1 MKYLPKHMGL
11 SAVSIAVLGSFGSVA
26 QAQSSSD
33 GAQALEEIVVTGVAR
48 KGVTKLEASVSVSSI
63 DDQQIEKLAPRSAAE
78 IFRGL
83 PGIRAESSGGGG
95 NANITIRGIPLATGG
110 SKYTQIHEDG
120 LPVLEFG
127 DINFGNTDNFIRAD
141 RSIGRIE
148 SVRGGSASTLASN
161 SPGGIINMISKT
173 GGEGAGGSVG
183 LSAGV
188 DYDEFRTDFEY
199 GGAIDENWDFHI
211 GGFFRKGEGVRETGF
226 DGDEGGQIKANITR
240 NFDDGYFRGYF
251 KVIDDNV
258 TTYLPAPVRVDGGG
272 SYSAVPGFDASSET
286 LHPGD
291 DGLPYYDVNGNVQGG
306 RSIEDGIESDVTA
319 IGFEFQKEFEN
330 GISITNKFRTSSIEG
345 GFISPFTDGF
355 AGGTAPIGQ
364 KGLAL
369 CSGASIGGVAVDCSA
384 GVTALVNGAPANPN
398 QLGFTNLQFDTSF
411 DDLGLTVN
419 DLRLA
424 WENDVVSVSGGL
436 YVSDQTIETSW
447 NGWHTRLQTV
457 DGGNSQGI
465 QYIANADGTVL
476 SGGAGEVSLS
486 FLQWAWDLDY
496 KITAP
501 YLNLG
506 FNVGENVTIDMSV
519 RRDDIEAR
527 GSLRRSCCGGN
538 NVFDQNQDG
547 VINPLLDDPAGT
559 SAGFITGGI
568 ARLAA
573 APELVNYDAD
583 HTSYSLGG
591 TYVINDSSSVFARVS
606 EGGRAIGDRLLQ
618 IGGAILPNGA
628 LNSTTDGVDSVQQIE
643 IGYKFLGENSSV
655 FVTLFDTDTEET
667 GAEITS
673 GATFERE
680 YDATGIE
687 LDGNYNWDSG
697 FAIRGNLTWTDA
709 EISADRTNASV
720 VGNKP
725 RRQAD
730 VIYTITPEY
739 QGERFNVGATLQG
752 SSSFFLQD
760 NNDLEQEAYVL
771 VNLFGN
777 YDITENLTAFFTVNN
792 LTDEFVLTEAEEGSA
807 AVGSFIR
814 ARPVNG
820 TSTSVGITYRF

>member
-1 MKYLPKHMGL
+1 MKNLPKFSL
-11 SAVSIAVLGSFGSVA
+11 SAVSLAVLGVIGSAA
-26 QAQSSSD
+26 QAQEIDTGS
-33 GAQALEEIVVTGVAR
+33 QQLEEIVVTGVAR
-48 KGVTKLEASVSVSSI
+48 QGVTKLEASVSVSSI
-63 DDQQIEKLAPRSAAE
+63 DDSQIEKLAPRSTAE

-141 RSIGRIE
+141 RTIARIE
-148 SVRGGSASTLASN
+148 SVRGGSASTVASN

-183 LSAGV
+183 LSVGL
-188 DYDEFRTDFEY
+188 DYEEFRTDFEY
-199 GGAIDENWDFHI
+199 GGSLNGNWDYHV
-211 GGFFRKGEGVRETGF
+211 GGFYRSGEGVRETGF
-226 DGDEGGQIKANITR
+226 DGDQGGQIKANITR
-240 NFDDGYFRGYF
+240 EFEGGYFRGYL
-251 KVIDDNV
+251 KLIDDSV
-258 TTYLPAPVRVDGGG
+258 TTYLPAPVTVDGGG
-272 SYSAVPGFDASSET
+272 SYSPVPGFDASSEA

-291 DGLPYYDVNGNVQGG
+291 DGLPYYDVNGNIQGG
-306 RSIEDGIESDVTA
+306 RSIEDGIETEVTA
-319 IGFEFQKEFEN
+319 VGFEFQNEFSN
-330 GISITNKFRTSSIEG
+330 GLRLTNKFRTSSIEG

-355 AGGTAPIGQ
+355 AGGTAPIGV
-364 KGLAL
+364 KGLSL
-369 CSGASIGGVAVDCSA
+369 CGAASISGMAVDCSA
-384 GVTALVNGAPANPN
+384 GVTALVDGAPANLN

-424 WENDVVSVSGGL
+424 WENDSVSLSGGL
-436 YVSDQTIETSW
+436 YISDQTIKTSW

-465 QYIANADGTVL
+465 QYIANADGTNL
-476 SGGAGEVSLS
+476 SGPAGEVTLS

-496 KITAP
+496 KIVAP

-506 FNVGENVTIDMSV
+506 FNLGDNVSIDMSV
-519 RRDDIEAR
+519 RRDDVEAR

-538 NVFDQNQDG
+538 TTADQNGDG
-547 VINPLLDDPAGT
+547 VINPLLDSPSGV

-568 ARLAA
+568 GRLSAS
-573 APELVNYDAD
+573 PELVNYDTD

-591 TYVINDSSSVFARVS
+591 TYVLSDNSSVFARVS

-618 IGGAILPNGA
+618 IGGALLPNGA
-628 LNSTTDGVDSVQQIE
+628 LNTTTDGVDSVQQTE
-643 IGYKFLGENSSV
+643 IGYKFLGESSSF

-680 YDATGIE
+680 YNAKGIE
-687 LDGNYNWDSG
+687 LDGHVSWDNG
-697 FAIRGNLTWTDA
+697 FSVRGNMTWTDA

-739 QGERFNVGATLQG
+739 STERFNFGATLQG
-752 SSSFFLQD
+752 SSSYFLQD
-760 NNDLEQEAYVL
+760 NNDLEQKAYVI

-777 YDITENLTAFFTVNN
+777 YDINDNLTAFFTVNN

-807 AVGSFIR
+807 GIGSFIR
-814 ARPVNG
+814 ARPLSG

>member
-1 MKYLPKHMGL
+1 MNKLPKKLGL
-11 SAVSIAVLGSFGSVA
+11 TAVAIAVLTSTA
-26 QAQSSSD
+26 QAQQESTV
-33 GAQALEEIVVTGVAR
+33 LEEVIVTGVAR
-48 KGVTKLEASVSVSSI
+48 QGVTKLEASVSVSSI

-141 RSIGRIE
+141 RTIARIE
-148 SVRGGSASTLASN
+148 SVRGGSASTVASN

-183 LSAGV
+183 LSAGL

-199 GGAIDENWDFHI
+199 GGTLSDDWDFHV
-211 GGFFRKGEGVRETGF
+211 GGFFRKGEGVRDTGF
-226 DGDEGGQIKANITR
+226 DGDNGGQIKANITR
-240 NFDDGYFRGYF
+240 NFEGGYFRGFF

-258 TTYLPAPVRVDGGG
+258 TTYLPAPIRVDGGG
-272 SYSAVPGFDASSET
+272 SFSPIAGFDASSET

-291 DGLPYYDVNGNVQGG
+291 DGLQYFDVNGNVQEG
-306 RSIEDGIESDVTA
+306 RSIEDGIETDVTA
-319 IGFEFQKEFEN
+319 LGFEFQKEFEN
-330 GISITNKFRTSSIEG
+330 GLRVSNRFRTSSVKG

-355 AGGTAPIGQ
+355 AGGTAPIGD
-364 KGLAL
+364 KGTSL

-384 GVTALVNGAPANPN
+384 GVTALVNGAAANTS

-419 DLRLA
+419 DFRLA
-424 WENDVVSVSGGL
+424 WENDLVSISGGL

-476 SGGAGEVSLS
+476 SGPQGEVSLS

-496 KITAP
+496 KTTAP

-506 FNVGENVTIDMSV
+506 FNIGEKVTIDMSV
-519 RRDDIEAR
+519 RRDDVEAR

-538 NVFDQNQDG
+538 NIADQNQDG
-547 VINPLLDDPAGT
+547 VINPLLDDPAGV

-568 ARLAA
+568 AQLAA
-573 APELVNYDAD
+573 SPELVNYDTD

-591 TYVINDSSSVFARVS
+591 TYVINDNSSVFARAS

-618 IGGAILPNGA
+618 IGGAIMSNGS
-628 LNSTTDGVDSVQQIE
+628 LSSTTDGIDTVKQLE
-643 IGYKFLGENSSV
+643 IGYKFLGDNSSM

-673 GATFERE
+673 GATFERD
-680 YDATGIE
+680 YSATGIE
-687 LDGNYNWDSG
+687 FDGNYNWNNG
-697 FAIRGNLTWTDA
+697 FSLRGNLTWTDA
-709 EISADRTNASV
+709 EISGDRNNPSV

-730 VIYTITPEY
+730 VIYTLSPEY
-739 QGERFNVGATLQG
+739 QAERFNIGATLQG
-752 SSSFFLQD
+752 SSSYFVQD
-760 NNDLEQEAYVL
+760 NNDLEQGAYVL
-771 VNLFGN
+771 VNLYGN
-777 YDITENLTAFFTVNN
+777 YDINDQLSAFFTVNN
-792 LTDEFVLTEAEEGSA
+792 LTDEFVVTESEEGSA
-807 AVGSFIR
+807 AVGSLVR
-814 ARPVNG
+814 ARAVSG
-820 TSTSVGITYRF
+820 TSTSIGITYRF

>member
-1 MKYLPKHMGL
+1 MKNLPKYINRSL
-11 SAVSIAVLGSFGSVA
+11 VALAVLGAIGTGA
-26 QAQSSSD
+26 QAQDAD
-33 GAQALEEIVVTGVAR
+33 GTQLEEIVVTGVAR
-48 KGVTKLEASVSVSSI
+48 QGVTKLEASVSVSSI
-63 DDQQIEKLAPRSAAE
+63 DSDQIEKLAPRSAAE

-83 PGIRAESSGGGG
+83 PGIRSESSGGGG

-141 RSIGRIE
+141 RSIARIE

-161 SPGGIINMISKT
+161 SPGGIINLISKT
-173 GGEGAGGSVG
+173 GGDGAGGSVG

-188 DYDEFRTDFEY
+188 DYDEFRADFEY
-199 GGAIDENWDFHI
+199 GGALNDQWDYHF
-211 GGFFRKGEGVRETGF
+211 GGFLRTGEGVRETGF
-226 DGDEGGQIKANITR
+226 DGDQGGQIKANVTR
-240 NFDDGYFRGYF
+240 EFDSGYFRGYF
-251 KVIDDNV
+251 KLIDDSV
-258 TTYLPAPVRVDGGG
+258 TTYLPAPVTVDGGG
-272 SYSAVPGFDASSET
+272 NYSPVAGFDASSQA

-291 DGLPYYDVNGNVQGG
+291 DGLPYYDINGNIQGG
-306 RSIEDGIESDVTA
+306 RSIEDGIQTEVTA
-319 IGFEFQKEFEN
+319 FGFEFQNEFGN
-330 GISITNKFRTSSIEG
+330 GLTLTNKFRTSSIEG

-355 AGGTAPIGQ
+355 AGGTAPIGV
-364 KGLAL
+364 KGESL
-369 CSGASIGGVAVDCSA
+369 CGGASIGGVAVDCSG
-384 GVTALVNGAPANPN
+384 GVTALVNGAPANTS

-424 WENDVVSVSGGL
+424 WENETVSISGGL
-436 YVSDQTIETSW
+436 YISDQTIETSW

-465 QYIANADGTVL
+465 QYISNADGTVL
-476 SGGAGEVSLS
+476 SGPNGEVTLS

-496 KITAP
+496 KTTAP
-501 YLNLG
+501 YLNVG
-506 FNVGENVTIDMSV
+506 FNVGDNVTIDLSA
-519 RRDDIEAR
+519 RRDDVEAS

-538 NVFDQNQDG
+538 NIQDQNGDG
-547 VINPLLDDPAGT
+547 VINPLLDDPAGV

-568 ARLAA
+568 ATLAA
-573 APELVNYDAD
+573 SPELVNYDAD

-591 TYVINDSSSVFARVS
+591 TYLLGDNSSVFARIS

-618 IGGAILPNGA
+618 IPGAILMNGGLA
-628 LNSTTDGVDSVQQIE
+628 STTDGFDTVTQLE
-643 IGYKFLGENSSV
+643 IGYKYLGDNSSV
-655 FVTLFDTDTEET
+655 FVTFFDTDTEET

-680 YDATGIE
+680 YSATGIE
-687 LDGNYNWDSG
+687 LDGHMNWDSG
-697 FAIRGNLTWTDA
+697 FSIRGNLTWTDA

-720 VGNKP
+720 IGNKP

-730 VIYTITPEY
+730 VIYTISPEY
-739 QGERFNVGATLQG
+739 STERFTIGATLQG

-760 NNDLEQEAYVL
+760 NNDLEQKGYTII
-771 VNLFGN
+771 NLFGN
-777 YDITENLTAFFTVNN
+777 YDFTDSISGFFTVNN

-814 ARPVNG
+814 ARPLSG
-820 TSTSVGITYRF
+820 TSTSIGITYRF